1 MDWPEKILYVADL
14 RGVRCMETFDFIVE
28 QNKIQPMYSTC
39 KVFQSNAV
47 RSCNHNSTGSELGLL
62 EDPKLREPR
71 TL

>member
-1 MDWPEKILYVADL
+1 
-14 RGVRCMETFDFIVE
+14 METFDFIVE